1 MKCHT
6 PPGKKTLCPLGG
18 SDRHHLQPQ
27 VKSPAPPREML
38 IVTNST
44 AVRRPSF
51 SDVFFPT
58 CQLLARAS
66 LQSWPPSLL
75 TSLKVTLAE
84 SQKYSFRFKGSCYI
98 PEMNTSGKVT
108 TSLLVDHMVKA
119 YFHIIHSSK
128 YPRQKCC
135 FSLNI
140 LHYIG
145 VRLMC

>member
-27 VKSPAPPREML
+27 VKSPAPPREEL